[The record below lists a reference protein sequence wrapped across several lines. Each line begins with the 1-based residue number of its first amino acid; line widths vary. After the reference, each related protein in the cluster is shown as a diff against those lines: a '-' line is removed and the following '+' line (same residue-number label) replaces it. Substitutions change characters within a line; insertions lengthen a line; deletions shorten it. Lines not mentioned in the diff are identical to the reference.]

1 MRRPH
6 DLPTDCPA
14 AGPDLKEGRTRKM
27 EKNSRREF
35 LKNSAAGALAA
46 GFGGK
51 AAAPALG
58 MPPTSAPSGK
68 SYPPFALGWIV
79 GIGNDP
85 DTAIARVKDLGF
97 PTCQLEI
104 GDLDDDLVRRLGE
117 ALEKYN
123 IVCTALGTSGPGPDI
138 YNFYDG
144 PLTLGI
150 VPRTYRAQRIEK
162 IMKFSD
168 YAKQLGIEAMRIHV
182 GFIPEDPNDELYR
195 EAIEALKQVVGHCRA
210 NGQDFLYETGTETPV
225 TLLRTFEDVGF
236 DNQGAN
242 LDTANLILYGKAN
255 PLDALDVIGKYV
267 KNMHAKDG
275 LYPTGTHELG
285 EEVQIPHGKVDFP
298 KIFARLKEL
307 GYQGPV
313 TIEREISGP
322 KQIEDIKQERD
333 YLMKVLAEI

>member
-1 MRRPH
+1 M
-6 DLPTDCPA
+6 D
-14 AGPDLKEGRTRKM
+14 KK
-27 EKNSRREF
+27 SRREF

-46 GFGGK
+46 GLGAK
-51 AAAPALG
+51 AAAAAPAWAATPAAAAAL
-58 MPPTSAPSGK
+58 PARRYK
-68 SYPPFALGWIV
+68 PFALGWIV

-85 DTAIARVKDLGF
+85 DAAIARVKSLGF
-97 PTCQLEI
+97 PTCQLQI
-104 GDLDDDLVRRLGE
+104 DDLDDELVRRLGE
-117 ALEKYN
+117 GLEKHN
-123 IVCTALGTSGPGPDI
+123 VVCTALGTSGPGPDI

-150 VPRTYRAQRIEK
+150 IPRTYRAQRIEK

-168 YAKQLGIEAMRIHV
+168 YGKQLGIEAIRIHV

-195 EAIEALKQVVGHCRA
+195 EAIEALKQVVGHCRE

-255 PLDALDVIGKYV
+255 PLDSLDTIGKYV

-275 LYPTGTHELG
+275 LYPTNPRDLG

-298 KIFARLKEL
+298 KIFARLKAL
-307 GYQGPV
+307 GYRGPV

-333 YLMKVLAEI
+333 YLAKVLAEV